1 MDEDIGGTLE
11 AYKAANPTHKS
22 VMVRIL
28 KAGYHALQLIHYFTS
43 GADEVRGWTI
53 KDGWL
58 APQAAGER
66 EMGGGRGGRGA
77 GRERVSQEERGER
90 YSAEPCMY
98 KATRWGGTRVNNGLG
113 YVAVKY

>member
-1 MDEDIGGTLE
+1 MQWLDEDVGGTLD
-11 AYKAANPTHKS
+11 AYKEANPTYKS

-28 KAGYHALQLIHYFTS
+28 KAGYHALQLVHYFTS

-66 EMGGGRGGRGA
+66 
-77 GRERVSQEERGER
+77 RERRGR
-90 YSAEPCMY
+90 
-98 KATRWGGTRVNNGLG
+98 
-113 YVAVKY
+113 